1 MVRGSAASYY
11 YRIKKSNEVKF
22 VRHMFIMVNTLLQQS
37 RKGRNVRSQPEILT
51 SNLPMAMV
59 FSFLNCY
66 CDHIMSNFKSF
77 QMSHRDSV
85 YTDRGPSQG
94 LA

>member
-1 MVRGSAASYY
+1 MNG
-11 YRIKKSNEVKF
+11 KF
-22 VRHMFIMVNTLLQQS
+22 GNPEKVEMCSHS
-37 RKGRNVRSQPEILT
+37 RPEISFSILA

-66 CDHIMSNFKSF
+66 CGHITSNFKSF
-77 QMSHRDSV
+77 QTAHRDSI